1 MRPGKLPTRLVG
13 RIPTRIR
20 TKKGDINMRRK
31 RQDSSK
37 PGADLTDREKVGME
51 GALNRCGELA
61 RQIEAELET
70 KKMEEIRDVMA
81 LAELHASLER
91 AAEVLRIQS
100 PDDAQRGRRS
110 A

>member
-1 MRPGKLPTRLVG
+1 MRG
-13 RIPTRIR
+13 
-20 TKKGDINMRRK
+20 K

-37 PGADLTDREKVGME
+37 PGANLTDREKAGME
-51 GALNRCGELA
+51 GALNRCRELT

-70 KKMEEIRDVMA
+70 KKMEEIRDVRA

-91 AAEVLRIQS
+91 AAEVLRLQ
-100 PDDAQRGRRS
+100 PLKNAQRGRRS

>member
-1 MRPGKLPTRLVG
+1 
-13 RIPTRIR
+13 
-20 TKKGDINMRRK
+20 
-31 RQDSSK
+31 
-37 PGADLTDREKVGME
+37 ME
-51 GALNRCGELA
+51 GALNRCRQLTI
-61 RQIEAELET
+61 QIETELKA

-100 PDDAQRGRRS
+100 SKNAQRGRKS